1 MKKAK
6 EVGKIIFGALFGILG
21 LVVMV
26 VLLRFAADI
35 LQFLAGVD
43 IAIMAK
49 IGWFYIAY
57 IILLIAAVVGLG
69 FLTATRYHL
78 WARIL
83 CIVGLVLT
91 GPFLIGAFW
100 HCVGWVGGGIG

>member
-1 MKKAK
+1 MKN
-6 EVGKIIFGALFGILG
+6 VGKTIFGALFGLVG
-21 LVVMV
+21 LVVAV
-26 VLLRFAADI
+26 VLLRFAADV
-35 LQFLAGVD
+35 LMFLSDVD
-43 IAIMAK
+43 KAIMAK

-57 IILLIAAVVGLG
+57 IIALVAAIGTLAY
-69 FLTATRYHL
+69 LTATRYHL